1 MDEIIIGCPTTNV
14 PPIDPNLSPLLHGTL
29 ADLVRVNLA
38 MVRTLA
44 ELNQKV
50 DLMLTLATR
59 DESQKASQ
67 AAALGAAD
75 YN

>member
-1 MDEIIIGCPTTNV
+1 MDST
-14 PPIDPNLSPLLHGTL
+14 PNSATDLGPLLHGTL

-38 MVRTLA
+38 VMRALMD
-44 ELNQKV
+44 LDRKV

-59 DESQKASQ
+59 DESRKAEE
-67 AAALGAAD
+67 AAALGAGD